1 MNEAKQAHV
10 GLLPLV
16 GGAVLPAY
24 DSPRLRSAARP
35 PVSVGDL
42 DRQPADSHPQ
52 PLNENRSIVFW
63 DSFFDRHVLGTV
75 IRVRSRI
82 SDYPI
87 DTERGRGVGCKWKQ
101 PAGRRAGF
109 QICGQSQSNAE
120 VCPHVNGELFCE
132 R

>member
-10 GLLPLV
+10 GLVPLV

-82 SDYPI
+82 SLLLLARR
-87 DTERGRGVGCKWKQ
+87 TSLKQ
-101 PAGRRAGF
+101 SLSHLSVALPGT
-109 QICGQSQSNAE
+109 
-120 VCPHVNGELFCE
+120 
-132 R
+132 

>member
-82 SDYPI
+82 SFLLLARR
-87 DTERGRGVGCKWKQ
+87 TSLKQ
-101 PAGRRAGF
+101 SLSHLSVALPGT
-109 QICGQSQSNAE
+109 
-120 VCPHVNGELFCE
+120 
-132 R
+132 

>member
-82 SDYPI
+82 SRVKPFENVTLGLSVETFEMYPEV
-87 DTERGRGVGCKWKQ
+87 DCRRG
-101 PAGRRAGF
+101 
-109 QICGQSQSNAE
+109 CGKLGNAKR
-120 VCPHVNGELFCE
+120 F
-132 R
+132 

>member
-35 PVSVGDL
+35 PVSVGNL

-52 PLNENRSIVFW
+52 PLNENRSIVISGSIFW
-63 DSFFDRHVLGTV
+63 GPG
-75 IRVRSRI
+75 
-82 SDYPI
+82 Y
-87 DTERGRGVGCKWKQ
+87 
-101 PAGRRAGF
+101 
-109 QICGQSQSNAE
+109 AE
-120 VCPHVNGELFCE
+120 ENFPSPGDFKV
-132 R
+132 